1 MIGPG
6 GWPSP
11 EDASTP
17 TGVELR
23 HEVRKLTLRGMSFT
37 VQKSLGNSLFR
48 FAVGRR
54 RELRAIDHDAELST
68 GPSGEFV
75 RHRPEIFYAA
85 DLRQIHK
92 PEMPVHRTV
101 TKTPFWGSL
110 ADGTRRGW
118 IMLGVMG
125 LGVLFVLIGLMVL
138 ADGRKAG
145 WVEVIFGLILVA
157 IPIVLTSAKRRS
169 IRLIEEKS
177 RRERAERDQR
187 NAELLAAYTTALEQ
201 LRDDPSDATLTHVTR
216 ENEKLDMPYAVWA
229 DAAIGTVLY
238 VGFST
243 LAKIGPERA
252 AEVAALMDRS
262 SEAAGLIAEDAIGV
276 KHALYSTILWH
287 YLADDRLGEE
297 QLKIVRSIQKGL
309 GIDPEDVPAD
319 TAAEAQFERL
329 RGVDH
334 RNAPRCESD
343 AALGMNEYCMYSVQ
357 IKPDATSET
366 KFYVTNKRVIAGTD
380 NKKIELPVA
389 KVDDIRIDA
398 DRSRVTIVAAEL
410 KRPLDFHAEEPLYLA
425 AMVDLATRLDDRPK
439 SFQ

>member
-1 MIGPG
+1 
-6 GWPSP
+6 
-11 EDASTP
+11 
-17 TGVELR
+17 
-23 HEVRKLTLRGMSFT
+23 MSFT
-37 VQKSLGNSLFR
+37 IQKSLGNSLFR
-48 FAVGRR
+48 FAVSRR
-54 RELRAIDHDAELST
+54 RELRSIDHDPGLST

-75 RHRPEIFYAA
+75 RHRQEIFYSA

-92 PEMPVHRTV
+92 PEMPAPRTI
-101 TKTPFWGSL
+101 TKTPFWSSL
-110 ADGTRRGW
+110 LDGTSRGYAFLA
-118 IMLGVMG
+118 IMAVGGLFILLG
-125 LGVLFVLIGLMVL
+125 LAVL
-138 ADGRKAG
+138 AKGNKPAAMFEI
-145 WVEVIFGLILVA
+145 VLGLILIA

-169 IRLIEEKS
+169 IRLLEEKS
-177 RRERAERDQR
+177 HRERAERDQR

-201 LRDDPSDATLTHVTR
+201 LREHPDEATLALVTR

-243 LAKIGPERA
+243 LGRIGAERA
-252 AEVAALMDRS
+252 TEVAALMDRS

-287 YLADDRLGEE
+287 FLADDRLGEE
-297 QLKIVRSIQKGL
+297 QLRIVRSIQQGL

-334 RNAPRCESD
+334 RNAPHCDSD
-343 AALGMNEYCMYSVQ
+343 APLGLNEYCMYSAS
-357 IKPDATSET
+357 IKPDANTET
-366 KFYVTNKRVIAGTD
+366 KFYVTNKRVLVGTD
-380 NKKIELPVA
+380 KNKTELQIA
-389 KVDDIRIDA
+389 KVDDIRVDA
-398 DRSRVTIVAAEL
+398 DRSRVTIIAAEL
-410 KRPLDFHAEEPLYLA
+410 KRPLDFHAPEPIYLA